1 MLSSHVVVGATFG
14 VEALLLAMAAA
25 MQVHDDEATQSDQ
38 SLALGM
44 QVKFRVGINLVTAHL
59 RLPSVIAAG
68 GPTIP

>member
-38 SLALGM
+38 SLALGPSIGTCASSEWGYNLATAG
-44 QVKFRVGINLVTAHL
+44 RVPLA
-59 RLPSVIAAG
+59 
-68 GPTIP
+68 

>member
-38 SLALGM
+38 
-44 QVKFRVGINLVTAHL
+44 
-59 RLPSVIAAG
+59 
-68 GPTIP
+68 